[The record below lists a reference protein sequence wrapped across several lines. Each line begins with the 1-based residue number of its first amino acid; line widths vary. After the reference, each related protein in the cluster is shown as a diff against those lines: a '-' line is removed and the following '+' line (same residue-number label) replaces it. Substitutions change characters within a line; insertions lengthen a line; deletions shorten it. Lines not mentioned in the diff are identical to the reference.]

1 MKLDLSEMIWT
12 IINFLL
18 LMFLLKIFLYTPLLK
33 FMEAQKARIDE
44 GIAEG
49 EKAGQAKEENAK
61 QLAVNLQ
68 KSSIEARRILSE
80 SRAADERTK
89 AVILNRANESAA
101 SMRSSANR
109 RIAEEEEAARKD
121 VGKSLPELVSVL
133 TFHLLGEAKPAG

>member
-33 FMEAQKARIDE
+33 FMDAQKARIDE

-49 EKAGQAKEENAK
+49 EKAGEAKEENAK
-61 QLAVNLQ
+61 QLAENLQ

-133 TFHLLGEAKPAG
+133 TFHLLGEAMPAG

>member
-1 MKLDLSEMIWT
+1 MKLDLSEMVWT

-33 FMEAQKARIDE
+33 FMDAQKARIDE

-61 QLAVNLQ
+61 QLAENLQ

-101 SMRSSANR
+101 SIRSSANR

>member
-1 MKLDLSEMIWT
+1 MKLDLSEMVWT

-33 FMEAQKARIDE
+33 FMDAQKARIDE

-61 QLAVNLQ
+61 QLAENLQ

-80 SRAADERTK
+80 SRAADEQTK

-133 TFHLLGEAKPAG
+133 TFHLLGEAEPAG

>member
-1 MKLDLSEMIWT
+1 MKLDLSEMVWT

-33 FMEAQKARIDE
+33 FMDAQKARIDE

-61 QLAVNLQ
+61 QLAENLQ

-101 SMRSSANR
+101 SMRNSANR

>member
-1 MKLDLSEMIWT
+1 MVWT

-33 FMEAQKARIDE
+33 FMDAQKARIDE

-61 QLAVNLQ
+61 QLAENLQ

-80 SRAADERTK
+80 SRAADEQTK

-133 TFHLLGEAKPAG
+133 TFHLLGEAEPAG

>member
-1 MKLDLSEMIWT
+1 MIWT

-33 FMEAQKARIDE
+33 FMDTQKARIDE

-61 QLAVNLQ
+61 QLAENLQ

-89 AVILNRANESAA
+89 AVILNKANESAA

>member
-1 MKLDLSEMIWT
+1 MIWT

-33 FMEAQKARIDE
+33 FMDAQKARIDE

-61 QLAVNLQ
+61 QLAENLQ

-101 SMRSSANR
+101 SMHSSANR

>member
-33 FMEAQKARIDE
+33 FMDAQKARIDE

-61 QLAVNLQ
+61 QLAENLQ

-121 VGKSLPELVSVL
+121 VGKSLPELVSML

>member
-33 FMEAQKARIDE
+33 FMDTQKARIDE

-61 QLAVNLQ
+61 QLAENLQ

-89 AVILNRANESAA
+89 AVILNKANESAA

>member
-33 FMEAQKARIDE
+33 FMDAQKARIDE

-61 QLAVNLQ
+61 QLAENLQ

-133 TFHLLGEAKPAG
+133 TFHLLGEAEPAG

>member
-1 MKLDLSEMIWT
+1 MIWT
-12 IINFLL
+12 IINFFL

-33 FMEAQKARIDE
+33 FMDAQKARIDE

-61 QLAVNLQ
+61 QLAENLQ

-80 SRAADERTK
+80 SKAADERTK

-109 RIAEEEEAARKD
+109 RIAKEEEAARKD

>member
-12 IINFLL
+12 IINFFL

-33 FMEAQKARIDE
+33 FMDAQKARIDE

-61 QLAVNLQ
+61 QLAENLQ

-80 SRAADERTK
+80 SKAADERTK

-109 RIAEEEEAARKD
+109 RIAKEEEAARKD